1 MHRTHRNPSAV
12 QHLIP
17 SVNFLNTPSNIS
29 KLFRLKSITLQRET
43 LLFHEELAQAKN
55 TLLDWIYCNLADA
68 HLGMTV
74 KVCVSREF

>member
-12 QHLIP
+12 QHLIS

-29 KLFRLKSITLQRET
+29 KLFRRKSITLQRET

-55 TLLDWIYCNLADA
+55 TLLDWIYRNLADT